1 MRIIIVGCGKV
12 GYVLTEQLTKEGHD
26 ICLIDKDED
35 KLARV
40 SSNMDVFCLQGN
52 GTSYATQ
59 IEAGIK
65 EADLLISVT
74 ESDEIN
80 MLCCLIAKK
89 AGNCKT
95 IARVRKPEYD
105 FEVSFLKEELGL
117 SMAINPEMTAAAEM
131 SRLIQYPSALEV
143 ETFVKG
149 RVTLIKV
156 AVTKDSP
163 LDGLAIKDMS
173 SVAGKRTL
181 VCIVDRAKEITIPN
195 GDFVL
200 KEGDIISLILPVEE
214 SNAFFKKMKIKS
226 SPIKSVIIA
235 GGGTT
240 SFYLAKQL
248 QKTGVSVKIIEEN
261 KVRCEELSELLP
273 NAMVINGSCIDKDL
287 LLSEGITDI
296 DAMAALTPLDEENI
310 LLTMYA
316 KKVGKCKTMTRVDKL
331 NFGEVLGDLNMD
343 TVISAKAI
351 TAAYIIR
358 YVRAMQNSYG
368 SKVQTLHRLY
378 DGQVE
383 ALEFR
388 VTKNA
393 KVIEKSLF
401 ELNLKNNLLVCC
413 ISRKGKII
421 TPSGQDMLMPGDGV
435 IVVTTNT
442 GLRDIDDILAV
453 NKAY

>member
-1 MRIIIVGCGKV
+1 MKIIIVGCGKV

-26 ICLIDKDED
+26 ITLIDKDDE
-35 KLARV
+35 KLTRV
-40 SSNMDVFCLQGN
+40 SSNMDVYCVNGN
-52 GTSYATQ
+52 GTSYETQ

-65 EADLLISVT
+65 DTDLLISVT
-74 ESDEIN
+74 DSDEIN

-105 FEVSFLKEELGL
+105 FEVNFLKEELGL

-131 SRLIQYPSALEV
+131 SRLIQYPKALDV

-163 LDGLAIKDMS
+163 LDGLVIKDIA

-181 VCIVDRAKEITIPN
+181 VCIVDRNKELTIPN
-195 GDFVL
+195 GNFQL
-200 KEGDIISLILPVEE
+200 KEGDIVSLILPVEE
-214 SNAFFKKMKIKS
+214 SNSFFKKMKIKS
-226 SPIKSVIIA
+226 SPIRSIIIA

-240 SFYLAKQL
+240 SYYLAKQL
-248 QKTGVSVKIIEEN
+248 NKTGVSVKIIEED
-261 KVRCEELSELLP
+261 KKRCEELSELLP
-273 NAMVINGSCIDKDL
+273 DAMVINGSCIDKDL
-287 LLSEGITDI
+287 LLSEGITET
-296 DAMAALTPLDEENI
+296 DAMAALTSLDEENI
-310 LLTMYA
+310 LLTLYA
-316 KKVGKCKTMTRVDKL
+316 KKVGKCKTMTKIDKL
-331 NFGEVLGDLNMD
+331 TFGEVMSDLEMD
-343 TVISAKAI
+343 NVISAKAI

-388 VTKNA
+388 ITNNA
-393 KVIEKSLF
+393 KVIEKSLY
-401 ELNLKNNLLVCC
+401 ELNLKKNLLICC

-435 IVVTTNT
+435 IIVTTNT
-442 GLRDIDDILAV
+442 GLQDIDDILAT
-453 NKAY
+453 N

>member
-1 MRIIIVGCGKV
+1 MKIIIVGCGKV
-12 GYVLTEQLTKEGHD
+12 GYVLTEQLIKEGHD
-26 ICLIDKDED
+26 ITLIDKDED
-35 KLARV
+35 KLTRV
-40 SSNMDVFCLQGN
+40 SSNMDVFCVNGN
-52 GTSYATQ
+52 GASYETQ

-65 EADLLISVT
+65 ETDLLISVT
-74 ESDEIN
+74 DSDEIN
-80 MLCCLIAKK
+80 MLCCLMAKK

-105 FEVSFLKEELGL
+105 FEVNFLKEELGL

-131 SRLIQYPSALEV
+131 SRLIQYPKALEV

-163 LDGLAIKDMS
+163 LDGLVIKDMA

-181 VCIVDRAKEITIPN
+181 VCIVDRNKELTIPN
-195 GDFVL
+195 GEFCL
-200 KEGDIISLILPVEE
+200 KEGDIVSLILPVEE
-214 SNAFFKKMKIKS
+214 SNSFFKKMKIKS
-226 SPIKSVIIA
+226 SPIKSIMIA

-240 SFYLAKQL
+240 SYYLAKQL
-248 QKTGVSVKIIEEN
+248 NKTGVSVKIIEEN
-261 KVRCEELSELLP
+261 KERCEELSELLP
-273 NAMVINGSCIDKDL
+273 SAMVINGSCIDKDL
-287 LLSEGITDI
+287 LLSEGITET
-296 DAMAALTPLDEENI
+296 DAMAALTSLDEENI

-316 KKVGKCKTMTRVDKL
+316 KKIGKCKTMTKIDKL
-331 NFGEVLGDLNMD
+331 TFGEVLNDLEMD
-343 TVISAKAI
+343 TVVSVKAI

-378 DGQVE
+378 DGKVE

-388 VTKNA
+388 ITGNA
-393 KVIEKSLF
+393 KIIEKTLY
-401 ELNLKNNLLVCC
+401 ELNLKKNLLICC
-413 ISRKGKII
+413 ISRKGRII

-442 GLRDIDDILAV
+442 GLRDIDDILED
-453 NKAY
+453 NKG

>member
-1 MRIIIVGCGKV
+1 MKIIIVGCGKV

-26 ICLIDKDED
+26 ITLIDKDDE
-35 KLARV
+35 KLTRV
-40 SSNMDVFCLQGN
+40 SSNMDVYCVNGN
-52 GTSYATQ
+52 GTSYETQ
-59 IEAGIK
+59 LEAGIK
-65 EADLLISVT
+65 DTDLLISVT
-74 ESDEIN
+74 DSDEIN

-89 AGNCKT
+89 VGNCKT

-105 FEVSFLKEELGL
+105 FEVNFLKEELGL
-117 SMAINPEMTAAAEM
+117 SMSINPEMTAAAEM
-131 SRLIQYPSALEV
+131 SRLIQYPKALDV

-163 LDGLAIKDMS
+163 LDGLVIKDIA

-181 VCIVDRAKEITIPN
+181 ACIVDRNKELTIPN
-195 GDFVL
+195 GDFQL
-200 KEGDIISLILPVEE
+200 KEGDIVSLILPVEE
-214 SNAFFKKMKIKS
+214 SNSFFKKMKIKS
-226 SPIKSVIIA
+226 SPIKSVMIA

-240 SFYLAKQL
+240 SYYLAKQL
-248 QKTGVSVKIIEEN
+248 SKTGVSVKIIEED
-261 KVRCEELSELLP
+261 KKRCEELSELLP
-273 NAMVINGSCIDKDL
+273 DAMIINGSCIDKDL
-287 LLSEGITDI
+287 LLSEGITET
-296 DAMAALTPLDEENI
+296 DALAALTDLDEENI
-310 LLTMYA
+310 LLTLYA
-316 KKVGKCKTMTRVDKL
+316 KKVGKCKTMTKIDKL
-331 NFGEVLGDLNMD
+331 TFGEVMSDLEMD
-343 TVISAKAI
+343 TVVSAKAI

-388 VTKNA
+388 ITNNA
-393 KVIEKSLF
+393 KVIEKSLY
-401 ELNLKNNLLVCC
+401 ELNLKKNLLICC

-435 IVVTTNT
+435 IIVTTNT
-442 GLRDIDDILAV
+442 GLQDIDDILAT
-453 NKAY
+453 N